1 MPIVKWNDGYISTY
15 THGINLR
22 RTGYELSMT
31 DEYKKLISYM
41 DFNLNDVPE
50 NFEILM
56 RARFS

>member
-1 MPIVKWNDGYISTY
+1 MPTVKWNDGYISTY

-22 RTGYELSMT
+22 RTGYVLSMT